1 MSFSTKL
8 AARARTRLS
17 QIAPGARRA
26 ISASHV
32 QNSKKVVFS
41 GIQPTGVPHLG
52 NYLGALKQWVRLQ
65 DTADPDTTLL
75 FCSVDLHAVTV
86 PQAPAVL
93 AAHRRQC
100 FASLLAIGLDPSRS
114 IVFHQSAVPAHSELM
129 WLLSCSASVGY
140 LSRMTQ
146 WKVRLI
152 APPFVMLIAIEQDQG
167 AIAAKADGISRT
179 AGIVFIS
186 RAASSRHSG
195 SRVWRP
201 TDTTVSN
208 RCSATHVPVGEDQA
222 QHLEFTRNCA
232 ASFNAQYR
240 EQAGDILPIPETML
254 CMISK
259 QTW

>member
-17 QIAPGARRA
+17 QTAPGTRRA
-26 ISASHV
+26 SSASPV
-32 QNSKKVVFS
+32 QNSKKVIFS

-65 DTADPDTTLL
+65 DTADRDTTLL

-100 FASLLAIGLDPSRS
+100 FASLLAVGLDPSRS

-146 WKVRLI
+146 WKVGLVASRF
-152 APPFVMLIAIEQDQG
+152 AMLMAIEQDQG
-167 AIAAKADGISRT
+167 AIAAEADGIGRT
-179 AGIVFIS
+179 AWTAFVS
-186 RAASSRHSG
+186 RATSRRYSG
-195 SRVWRP
+195 LRV
-201 TDTTVSN
+201 
-208 RCSATHVPVGEDQA
+208 
-222 QHLEFTRNCA
+222 
-232 ASFNAQYR
+232 
-240 EQAGDILPIPETML
+240 
-254 CMISK
+254 
-259 QTW
+259 